1 MFHSIPTHNRHAE
14 LVSAPIVQPGLKA
27 HGKKWALSR
36 KASAA
41 KRVQGDEIGRAR
53 ARSNRAGAI
62 LGAVAVLLAPT
73 AAWAHPGHD
82 GAGGLYAGVAHPLT
96 GIDHLV
102 AMLLVGVWAG
112 LLAPRSRW
120 AFALPAAFLGAML
133 TGFAASAAIGG
144 TFAEPLILL
153 SLVALGV
160 AAAFRFRAPVPLAM
174 ATVAVFGFA
183 HGLAHGFE
191 TPSGAFPAIFAAG
204 FAISTAVLYG
214 IGLWLVRILPASA
227 MRLLGAA
234 GAGIGLL
241 LASAG

>member
-1 MFHSIPTHNRHAE
+1 MK
-14 LVSAPIVQPGLKA
+14 LQ
-27 HGKKWALSR
+27 SR
-36 KASAA
+36 LIAAASAF
-41 KRVQGDEIGRAR
+41 
-53 ARSNRAGAI
+53 
-62 LGAVAVLLAPT
+62 APT
-73 AAWAHPGHD
+73 VAWAHPGHE

-112 LLAPRSRW
+112 LLAPKSRW
-120 AFALPAAFLGAML
+120 AMALPLAFLGAML

-144 TFAEPLILL
+144 AFAEPLILL
-153 SLVALGV
+153 SLVGLGA
-160 AAAFRFRAPVPLAM
+160 AAAFSFQAPMPLAV

-191 TPSGAFPAIFAAG
+191 TPSGAFPALFAAG
-204 FAISTAVLYG
+204 FAITTATLHG
-214 IGLWLVRILPASA
+214 LGLWLVRVLPAPT

-234 GAGIGLL
+234 GAGLGLL

>member
-1 MFHSIPTHNRHAE
+1 MKLQSRLIAAALA
-14 LVSAPIVQPGLKA
+14 LV
-27 HGKKWALSR
+27 
-36 KASAA
+36 
-41 KRVQGDEIGRAR
+41 
-53 ARSNRAGAI
+53 
-62 LGAVAVLLAPT
+62 PT

-102 AMLLVGVWAG
+102 VMLLVGVWAG

-120 AFALPAAFLGAML
+120 ALALPAAFLGAML

-153 SLVALGV
+153 SLVALGA
-160 AAAFRFRAPVPLAM
+160 AAAFRFQAPVPLAM

-191 TPSGAFPAIFAAG
+191 TPSGAFPALFAAG
-204 FAISTAVLYG
+204 FAITTAILHG
-214 IGLWLVRILPASA
+214 LGLWLVRILPAPA

-234 GAGIGLL
+234 GAGLGLL